1 MCYSYW
7 NKTKRYS
14 FKEEIVQFS
23 TTSSSVIGKRMPC
36 ADLTTSSSKVY
47 FRTPNALQRSFA
59 TVKKNPSLQEFINV
73 INLDTLQEIP
83 AVYAE
88 SGETGAADLAFT
100 VTIRENDSSTA
111 SEQRKDAELL
121 VSIIEEH
128 KFSPDKNVI

>member
-23 TTSSSVIGKRMPC
+23 TTSSSVIGKRMLC

-47 FRTPNALQRSFA
+47 FRTPNASQRSFA
-59 TVKKNPSLQEFINV
+59 AAKKNPSLQEFINV

-83 AVYAE
+83 AVYVE
-88 SGETGAADLAFT
+88 
-100 VTIRENDSSTA
+100 
-111 SEQRKDAELL
+111 
-121 VSIIEEH
+121 
-128 KFSPDKNVI
+128 